1 MLTDCLRLLTDCLR
15 LLTDCLRLLGRG
27 EAVRRESRQPA
38 EVTDGRGRVVLLA
51 VLLPA
56 HELHDVSRIVMR
68 DVLLPAH
75 ELHDVTGNC
84 LPHRLVGGGLPGQT
98 DRDGARVDD
107 LRVCDGVGHAADGA
121 RSRLSQLGLSA
132 QGAAF
137 PTGEDSS
144 PLLFLLLT
152 AGDRFLHPGALLR
165 FLLLIANAVH
175 EDQFLAVSAQGG
187 LIRECFSII
196 SRLPDN
202 MEAIESFLGQLEF
215 ECAINAD
222 QIFDPGQRNDGLHFP
237 PFPIKEPDAKLMDLL
252 CKLPQRVACHPK
264 DRTMGIEAQDPVDR
278 VILRRGHVTKLLCA
292 IQMGDHAGGLVHL
305 LHTARHLASLHAWS
319 VVLVVVV
326 LVVLGIIGLFRLVRL
341 LRLGGRPPVVAVVL
355 HLLPVGV
362 VAGQTAVVAAGEGVI
377 GDLADHAAADGRSFA
392 AGACACLGLHL
403 SVAGD
408 DDVIGIAGRR
418 IRGYLRPRT
427 RAVADA
433 CRAGAGV
440 AAVAAAR
447 GRHLAAGNLDVAA
460 RAVHTAADTG
470 STLAAHGFYRAAGD
484 LDVSGTAFVAAADA
498 CAVFAAFGGEGAFGV
513 VVVLDGQLAGGLI
526 AILLKTRIAAAAL
539 QLVGAVQLDG
549 GIVVTLHGDGGF
561 ARIDWA
567 VTADVPLGLV
577 ADVPLGLAAAIHL
590 GLAAA
595 VPLLL
600 AADVDLQV
608 VEGDVHVALGGV
620 DGDGVLIRLAGD
632 DGLPLILL
640 EILFTLLDIVI
651 VSAFIARTFDR
662 NVAVG
667 DVPCF
672 RIGRDAGT
680 HHDARDDGG
689 GHAPPECAFQSHS
702 TSPFVLCIMQCRRCG
717 SGSPL
722 RCLFLWAVPS
732 PPAARALSHPG
743 YPAGHPSRH

>member
-1 MLTDCLRLLTDCLR
+1 M
-15 LLTDCLRLLGRG
+15 
-27 EAVRRESRQPA
+27 
-38 EVTDGRGRVVLLA
+38 
-51 VLLPA
+51 
-56 HELHDVSRIVMR
+56 
-68 DVLLPAH
+68 
-75 ELHDVTGNC
+75 
-84 LPHRLVGGGLPGQT
+84 
-98 DRDGARVDD
+98 
-107 LRVCDGVGHAADGA
+107 
-121 RSRLSQLGLSA
+121 
-132 QGAAF
+132 
-137 PTGEDSS
+137 
-144 PLLFLLLT
+144 
-152 AGDRFLHPGALLR
+152 
-165 FLLLIANAVH
+165 
-175 EDQFLAVSAQGG
+175 
-187 LIRECFSII
+187 
-196 SRLPDN
+196 
-202 MEAIESFLGQLEF
+202 
-215 ECAINAD
+215 
-222 QIFDPGQRNDGLHFP
+222 
-237 PFPIKEPDAKLMDLL
+237 
-252 CKLPQRVACHPK
+252 
-264 DRTMGIEAQDPVDR
+264 
-278 VILRRGHVTKLLCA
+278 
-292 IQMGDHAGGLVHL
+292 
-305 LHTARHLASLHAWS
+305 
-319 VVLVVVV
+319 VVV
-326 LVVLGIIGLFRLVRL
+326 R
-341 LRLGGRPPVVAVVL
+341 
-355 HLLPVGV
+355 
-362 VAGQTAVVAAGEGVI
+362 EGVI
-377 GDLADHAAADGRSFA
+377 GDLADYAAADGRSFA

-427 RAVADA
+427 RAVANA

-440 AAVAAAR
+440 FFRAAVAAAR

-470 STLAAHGFYRAAGD
+470 STLTAHGFYRAASD
-484 LDVSGTAFVAAADA
+484 LDVSGAAFVAAADA

-526 AILLKTRIAAAAL
+526 AVLLKTRIVAAAL
-539 QLVGAVQLDG
+539 QLVVAVQLDG

-567 VTADVPLGLV
+567 VTA
-577 ADVPLGLAAAIHL
+577 AIHLGLAAAIHL

-595 VPLLL
+595 IHLGLAAAIPLGL
-600 AADVDLQV
+600 AADVNFQV

-689 GHAPPECAFQSHS
+689 GHAPPECALQSHS

-722 RCLFLWAVPS
+722 RGL
-732 PPAARALSHPG
+732 
-743 YPAGHPSRH
+743 

>member
-1 MLTDCLRLLTDCLR
+1 M
-15 LLTDCLRLLGRG
+15 
-27 EAVRRESRQPA
+27 
-38 EVTDGRGRVVLLA
+38 
-51 VLLPA
+51 
-56 HELHDVSRIVMR
+56 
-68 DVLLPAH
+68 
-75 ELHDVTGNC
+75 
-84 LPHRLVGGGLPGQT
+84 
-98 DRDGARVDD
+98 
-107 LRVCDGVGHAADGA
+107 
-121 RSRLSQLGLSA
+121 
-132 QGAAF
+132 
-137 PTGEDSS
+137 
-144 PLLFLLLT
+144 LFLLLA
-152 AGDRFLHPGALLR
+152 AGDRLLHPGGLLR
-165 FLLLIANAVH
+165 FLLLVANAVH
-175 EDQFLAVSAQGG
+175 EDQFLAALAQGG

-202 MEAIESFLGQLEF
+202 MELITPLMGQLEF
-215 ECAINAD
+215 ECAIQAD
-222 QIFDPGQRNDGLHFP
+222 QVFDPGQRNDRLHLP

-252 CKLPQRVACHPK
+252 CKLLQRVACHPK
-264 DRTMGIEAQDPVDR
+264 ECAVGIEAQDLVDR
-278 VILRRGHVTKLLCA
+278 VILRRGHISKLLCA
-292 IQMGDHAGGLVHL
+292 IRMGDHADGLVHL
-305 LHTARHLASLHAWS
+305 LHTVRHLARLRVRG
-319 VVLVVVV
+319 VVLVVA
-326 LVVLGIIGLFRLVRL
+326 VLGIIGL
-341 LRLGGRPPVVAVVL
+341 LRLGGRPPVVAEVL
-355 HLLPVGV
+355 HLLSVGV
-362 VAGQTAVVAAGEGVI
+362 VAGQTTARHLVVVVGEGVI
-377 GDLADHAAADGRSFA
+377 GDLADYAAADGRSFA

-418 IRGYLRPRT
+418 IRVYLRPRT

-498 CAVFAAFGGEGAFGV
+498 CAVFAALGGEGAFGV
-513 VVVLDGQLAGGLI
+513 VVVLDGQLAGGLM
-526 AILLKTRIAAAAL
+526 AILLEARIVAAAL

-567 VTADVPLGLV
+567 VTA
-577 ADVPLGLAAAIHL
+577 AIHL
-590 GLAAA
+590 GLAF
-595 VPLLL
+595 
-600 AADVDLQV
+600 DVNFQV

-651 VSAFIARTFDR
+651 VSAFIARTIDR

-672 RIGRDAGT
+672 RIGRDAGA

-689 GHAPPECAFQSHS
+689 GHAPPACALQSHR

-717 SGSPL
+717 SE
-722 RCLFLWAVPS
+722 
-732 PPAARALSHPG
+732 ALL
-743 YPAGHPSRH
+743 

>member
-1 MLTDCLRLLTDCLR
+1 M
-15 LLTDCLRLLGRG
+15 
-27 EAVRRESRQPA
+27 
-38 EVTDGRGRVVLLA
+38 
-51 VLLPA
+51 
-56 HELHDVSRIVMR
+56 
-68 DVLLPAH
+68 
-75 ELHDVTGNC
+75 
-84 LPHRLVGGGLPGQT
+84 
-98 DRDGARVDD
+98 
-107 LRVCDGVGHAADGA
+107 
-121 RSRLSQLGLSA
+121 
-132 QGAAF
+132 
-137 PTGEDSS
+137 
-144 PLLFLLLT
+144 LFLLLA
-152 AGDRFLHPGALLR
+152 AGDRLLHPGSLLR

-175 EDQFLAVSAQGG
+175 EDQFLAALAQDG

-196 SRLPDN
+196 SSLPDN
-202 MEAIESFLGQLEF
+202 MELITPLMGQLEF
-215 ECAINAD
+215 ECTIHAD

-237 PFPIKEPDAKLMDLL
+237 PFPIKEPDAKLMDFL

-264 DRTMGIEAQDPVDR
+264 ECAVGIEAQDLVDR
-278 VILRRGHVTKLLCA
+278 VILRRGHITKLLCA
-292 IQMGDHAGGLVHL
+292 IQMGDHADGLVHL
-305 LHTARHLASLHAWS
+305 LHTVRHLAGLHAWS
-319 VVLVVVV
+319 VVLVVV
-326 LVVLGIIGLFRLVRL
+326 LVVLGIIGLFRLVWL

-362 VAGQTAVVAAGEGVI
+362 VAGQTTARHLVVVVGEGVI
-377 GDLADHAAADGRSFA
+377 GDLADEAAADGRSFA

-418 IRGYLRPRT
+418 IRVYLRPRT

-440 AAVAAAR
+440 FFRAAVAAAR

-513 VVVLDGQLAGGLI
+513 VVVLDGQSAFRLM
-526 AILLKTRIAAAAL
+526 AILLEARIVAAAL
-539 QLVGAVQLDG
+539 QLVVAVQLDG

-567 VTADVPLGLV
+567 VTA
-577 ADVPLGLAAAIHL
+577 AIHL
-590 GLAAA
+590 GLAA
-595 VPLLL
+595 
-600 AADVDLQV
+600 DVNFQV

-620 DGDGVLIRLAGD
+620 DGDGVLIRLASD

-672 RIGRDAGT
+672 RIGRNAGA

-689 GHAPPECAFQSHS
+689 GHAPPECALQSHS

-717 SGSPL
+717 SE
-722 RCLFLWAVPS
+722 
-732 PPAARALSHPG
+732 ALL
-743 YPAGHPSRH
+743 

>member
-1 MLTDCLRLLTDCLR
+1 MLF
-15 LLTDCLRLLGRG
+15 
-27 EAVRRESRQPA
+27 
-38 EVTDGRGRVVLLA
+38 
-51 VLLPA
+51 LLPA
-56 HELHDVSRIVMR
+56 
-68 DVLLPAH
+68 
-75 ELHDVTGNC
+75 
-84 LPHRLVGGGLPGQT
+84 
-98 DRDGARVDD
+98 
-107 LRVCDGVGHAADGA
+107 
-121 RSRLSQLGLSA
+121 
-132 QGAAF
+132 
-137 PTGEDSS
+137 
-144 PLLFLLLT
+144 
-152 AGDRFLHPGALLR
+152 AGDGLLHPGSLLC
-165 FLLLIANAVH
+165 FLFLIANVVH
-175 EDQFLAVSAQGG
+175 EDQFLAVFAQDI
-187 LIRECFSII
+187 LIQELFSLTREHFSII
-196 SRLPDN
+196 SCLPDN
-202 MEAIESFLGQLEF
+202 MESINSFMVQPEF
-215 ECAINAD
+215 ERTLRAD
-222 QIFDPGQRNDGLHFP
+222 QIFDPGQRNDGLHLL
-237 PFPIKEPDAKLMDLL
+237 PFPIKESDAEFIDLL

-264 DRTMGIEAQDPVDR
+264 ERTVGIEAQDLVDR
-278 VILRRGHVTKLLCA
+278 VILCRGHICKLLCA
-292 IQMGDHAGGLVHL
+292 IRMGDHAHGLVHL
-305 LHTARHLASLHAWS
+305 LHTVRHLADLHAWS
-319 VVLVVVV
+319 VVLVVV

-341 LRLGGRPPVVAVVL
+341 LRLLRLRGRPPVVAVVL

-362 VAGQTAVVAAGEGVI
+362 VAGQTAARHLVVVVGEGVI
-377 GDLADHAAADGRSFA
+377 GDLADYAAADGRSFA

-418 IRGYLRPRT
+418 IRVYLRPRT

-470 STLAAHGFYRAAGD
+470 STLTAHGFYRAAGD

-672 RIGRDAGT
+672 RIGRDAGA

-689 GHAPPECAFQSHS
+689 GHAPPECALQSHR

-717 SGSPL
+717 SE
-722 RCLFLWAVPS
+722 
-732 PPAARALSHPG
+732 ALL
-743 YPAGHPSRH
+743 

>member
-1 MLTDCLRLLTDCLR
+1 M
-15 LLTDCLRLLGRG
+15 
-27 EAVRRESRQPA
+27 
-38 EVTDGRGRVVLLA
+38 
-51 VLLPA
+51 
-56 HELHDVSRIVMR
+56 
-68 DVLLPAH
+68 
-75 ELHDVTGNC
+75 
-84 LPHRLVGGGLPGQT
+84 
-98 DRDGARVDD
+98 
-107 LRVCDGVGHAADGA
+107 
-121 RSRLSQLGLSA
+121 
-132 QGAAF
+132 
-137 PTGEDSS
+137 
-144 PLLFLLLT
+144 LFLLLA
-152 AGDRFLHPGALLR
+152 AGDRLLHPGSLLR

-175 EDQFLAVSAQGG
+175 EDQFPAVSAQGG

-202 MEAIESFLGQLEF
+202 IEPIKPFLGQLEF
-215 ECAINAD
+215 ERTIHAD
-222 QIFDPGQRNDGLHFP
+222 QIFYPGQRNDGLHFP

-292 IQMGDHAGGLVHL
+292 IQMGDHADGLVHL
-305 LHTARHLASLHAWS
+305 LHTVRHLAGLRVRS
-319 VVLVVVV
+319 VVLV
-326 LVVLGIIGLFRLVRL
+326 VVLGIIGLFRLIRLLRLVRLARL

-362 VAGQTAVVAAGEGVI
+362 VAGQTAARHLVVVVGEGVI
-377 GDLADHAAADGRSFA
+377 GDLADYAAADGRSFA
-392 AGACACLGLHL
+392 AGACARLGLHL

-418 IRGYLRPRT
+418 IRVYLRPRT

-470 STLAAHGFYRAAGD
+470 STLAAHGLYRATGD

-498 CAVFAAFGGEGAFGV
+498 CAAVAALSGQSAFGIV
-513 VVVLDGQLAGGLI
+513 IVLDGQLAGGLI
-526 AILLKTRIAAAAL
+526 AILLEARIVAAAL

-567 VTADVPLGLV
+567 VTA
-577 ADVPLGLAAAIHL
+577 AIHL
-590 GLAAA
+590 GLAA
-595 VPLLL
+595 
-600 AADVDLQV
+600 DVNFQV

-672 RIGRDAGT
+672 RIGRDAGA

-689 GHAPPECAFQSHS
+689 GYAPPECALQSHS

-717 SGSPL
+717 SE
-722 RCLFLWAVPS
+722 
-732 PPAARALSHPG
+732 ALL
-743 YPAGHPSRH
+743 

>member
-1 MLTDCLRLLTDCLR
+1 M
-15 LLTDCLRLLGRG
+15 
-27 EAVRRESRQPA
+27 
-38 EVTDGRGRVVLLA
+38 
-51 VLLPA
+51 
-56 HELHDVSRIVMR
+56 
-68 DVLLPAH
+68 
-75 ELHDVTGNC
+75 
-84 LPHRLVGGGLPGQT
+84 
-98 DRDGARVDD
+98 
-107 LRVCDGVGHAADGA
+107 
-121 RSRLSQLGLSA
+121 
-132 QGAAF
+132 
-137 PTGEDSS
+137 
-144 PLLFLLLT
+144 LFLLLA
-152 AGDRFLHPGALLR
+152 AGDCLLHPGSLLR

-175 EDQFLAVSAQGG
+175 EDQFLAALAQDG

-202 MEAIESFLGQLEF
+202 MELITPLMGQLEF
-215 ECAINAD
+215 ECAIHAD
-222 QIFDPGQRNDGLHFP
+222 QIFDPGQRNDRLHLP
-237 PFPIKEPDAKLMDLL
+237 PFPIKEPDAKLMDFL

-264 DRTMGIEAQDPVDR
+264 ECAVSIEAQDLVDR
-278 VILRRGHVTKLLCA
+278 VILCRGHITKLLCA
-292 IQMGDHAGGLVHL
+292 IQMGDHADGLVHL
-305 LHTARHLASLHAWS
+305 LHTARHLADLHAWS
-319 VVLVVVV
+319 VVLVVV
-326 LVVLGIIGLFRLVRL
+326 VVLGIIGLFRLVRL
-341 LRLGGRPPVVAVVL
+341 LRLVWLFRLVRLLRLLRLRGRPPVVAVVL

-362 VAGQTAVVAAGEGVI
+362 VAGQTTARHLVVVVGEGVI
-377 GDLADHAAADGRSFA
+377 GDLADYAAADGRSFA

-403 SVAGD
+403 GVAGD
-408 DDVIGIAGRR
+408 IDVIGIAGRR
-418 IRGYLRPRT
+418 IRVYLRPRT

-447 GRHLAAGNLDVAA
+447 GRHLAAGDFDVAA

-470 STLAAHGFYRAAGD
+470 STLTAHGFYRAAGD

-498 CAVFAAFGGEGAFGV
+498 CAAAFAAFGGEGAFGV

-526 AILLKTRIAAAAL
+526 AVLLKTRIAAAAL

-549 GIVVTLHGDGGF
+549 RIAAALDPNSSF
-561 ARIDWA
+561 ALINWA
-567 VTADVPLGLV
+567 VT
-577 ADVPLGLAAAIHL
+577 AAIHL
-590 GLAAA
+590 GLAA
-595 VPLLL
+595 
-600 AADVDLQV
+600 DVNFQV

-672 RIGRDAGT
+672 RIGRDAGA

-689 GHAPPECAFQSHS
+689 GYAPPECALQSHR

-717 SGSPL
+717 SE
-722 RCLFLWAVPS
+722 
-732 PPAARALSHPG
+732 ALL
-743 YPAGHPSRH
+743 

>member
-1 MLTDCLRLLTDCLR
+1 M
-15 LLTDCLRLLGRG
+15 
-27 EAVRRESRQPA
+27 
-38 EVTDGRGRVVLLA
+38 
-51 VLLPA
+51 
-56 HELHDVSRIVMR
+56 ELI
-68 DVLLPAH
+68 
-75 ELHDVTGNC
+75 T
-84 LPHRLVGGGLPGQT
+84 
-98 DRDGARVDD
+98 
-107 LRVCDGVGHAADGA
+107 
-121 RSRLSQLGLSA
+121 
-132 QGAAF
+132 
-137 PTGEDSS
+137 
-144 PLLFLLLT
+144 PL
-152 AGDRFLHPGALLR
+152 
-165 FLLLIANAVH
+165 
-175 EDQFLAVSAQGG
+175 
-187 LIRECFSII
+187 
-196 SRLPDN
+196 
-202 MEAIESFLGQLEF
+202 MGQLEF
-215 ECAINAD
+215 ERTIHAD

-264 DRTMGIEAQDPVDR
+264 DRTMGVEAQDPVDR
-278 VILRRGHVTKLLCA
+278 VILCRGHICKLLCA
-292 IQMGDHAGGLVHL
+292 IRMGDHADGLVHL
-305 LHTARHLASLHAWS
+305 LHTVRHLADLHAWS
-319 VVLVVVV
+319 VVLVVV
-326 LVVLGIIGLFRLVRL
+326 LGIIWLFRLVWLLRLVRLLWLVWLFRLVRL
-341 LRLGGRPPVVAVVL
+341 LRLRGRPPVVAVVL

-362 VAGQTAVVAAGEGVI
+362 VAGQTTARHLVVVVREGVI
-377 GDLADHAAADGRSFA
+377 GDLADYAAADGRSFA

-403 SVAGD
+403 GVAGD

-418 IRGYLRPRT
+418 IRVYLRPRT

-484 LDVSGTAFVAAADA
+484 LDVSGIAFVAAADA
-498 CAVFAAFGGEGAFGV
+498 CAVFAALGGEGAFGV
-513 VVVLDGQLAGGLI
+513 VVVLDGQLAGGLM
-526 AILLKTRIAAAAL
+526 AILLEARIVAAAL

-590 GLAAA
+590 GLAA
-595 VPLLL
+595 
-600 AADVDLQV
+600 DVNFQV

-672 RIGRDAGT
+672 RIGRDAGA

-689 GHAPPECAFQSHS
+689 GYAPPECALQSHS

-717 SGSPL
+717 SE
-722 RCLFLWAVPS
+722 
-732 PPAARALSHPG
+732 ALL
-743 YPAGHPSRH
+743 

>member
-1 MLTDCLRLLTDCLR
+1 M
-15 LLTDCLRLLGRG
+15 
-27 EAVRRESRQPA
+27 
-38 EVTDGRGRVVLLA
+38 
-51 VLLPA
+51 
-56 HELHDVSRIVMR
+56 
-68 DVLLPAH
+68 
-75 ELHDVTGNC
+75 
-84 LPHRLVGGGLPGQT
+84 
-98 DRDGARVDD
+98 
-107 LRVCDGVGHAADGA
+107 
-121 RSRLSQLGLSA
+121 
-132 QGAAF
+132 
-137 PTGEDSS
+137 
-144 PLLFLLLT
+144 
-152 AGDRFLHPGALLR
+152 
-165 FLLLIANAVH
+165 
-175 EDQFLAVSAQGG
+175 
-187 LIRECFSII
+187 
-196 SRLPDN
+196 
-202 MEAIESFLGQLEF
+202 
-215 ECAINAD
+215 
-222 QIFDPGQRNDGLHFP
+222 
-237 PFPIKEPDAKLMDLL
+237 
-252 CKLPQRVACHPK
+252 
-264 DRTMGIEAQDPVDR
+264 
-278 VILRRGHVTKLLCA
+278 
-292 IQMGDHAGGLVHL
+292 
-305 LHTARHLASLHAWS
+305 
-319 VVLVVVV
+319 VVV
-326 LVVLGIIGLFRLVRL
+326 R
-341 LRLGGRPPVVAVVL
+341 
-355 HLLPVGV
+355 
-362 VAGQTAVVAAGEGVI
+362 EGVI
-377 GDLADHAAADGRSFA
+377 GDLADYAAADGRSFA

-403 SVAGD
+403 GVAGD

-418 IRGYLRPRT
+418 IRVYLRPRT
-427 RAVADA
+427 RAVANA

-470 STLAAHGFYRAAGD
+470 STLTAHGFYRAAGD

-498 CAVFAAFGGEGAFGV
+498 CAVFAALGGEGAFGV
-513 VVVLDGQLAGGLI
+513 VVVLDGQLAGGLM
-526 AILLKTRIAAAAL
+526 AILLEARIVAAAL

-567 VTADVPLGLV
+567 VTAV
-577 ADVPLGLAAAIHL
+577 IHL

-672 RIGRDAGT
+672 RIGRDAGA

-689 GHAPPECAFQSHS
+689 GYAPPECALQSHS

-717 SGSPL
+717 SE
-722 RCLFLWAVPS
+722 
-732 PPAARALSHPG
+732 ALL
-743 YPAGHPSRH
+743 

>member
-1 MLTDCLRLLTDCLR
+1 MLF
-15 LLTDCLRLLGRG
+15 
-27 EAVRRESRQPA
+27 
-38 EVTDGRGRVVLLA
+38 
-51 VLLPA
+51 LLPA
-56 HELHDVSRIVMR
+56 
-68 DVLLPAH
+68 
-75 ELHDVTGNC
+75 
-84 LPHRLVGGGLPGQT
+84 
-98 DRDGARVDD
+98 
-107 LRVCDGVGHAADGA
+107 
-121 RSRLSQLGLSA
+121 
-132 QGAAF
+132 
-137 PTGEDSS
+137 
-144 PLLFLLLT
+144 
-152 AGDRFLHPGALLR
+152 AGDGLLHPGSLLC
-165 FLLLIANAVH
+165 FLFLIANVVH
-175 EDQFLAVSAQGG
+175 EDQFLAVFAQDI
-187 LIRECFSII
+187 LIQELFSLTREHFSII
-196 SRLPDN
+196 SCLPDN
-202 MEAIESFLGQLEF
+202 MESINSFMVQPEF
-215 ECAINAD
+215 ERPLRAD
-222 QIFDPGQRNDGLHFP
+222 QIFDPGQRNDGLHLL
-237 PFPIKEPDAKLMDLL
+237 PFPIKESDAEFIDLL

-264 DRTMGIEAQDPVDR
+264 ERTVGIEAQDLVDR
-278 VILRRGHVTKLLCA
+278 VILCRGHICKLLCA
-292 IQMGDHAGGLVHL
+292 IRMGDHAHGLVHL
-305 LHTARHLASLHAWS
+305 LHTVRHLADLHAWS
-319 VVLVVVV
+319 VVLVVV
-326 LVVLGIIGLFRLVRL
+326 LVVLGIIGLFRLVWL
-341 LRLGGRPPVVAVVL
+341 LRLGGRPPVVAIVL

-362 VAGQTAVVAAGEGVI
+362 VAGQTTARHLVVVVGEGVI
-377 GDLADHAAADGRSFA
+377 GDLADYAAADGRSFA

-403 SVAGD
+403 GVAGD
-408 DDVIGIAGRR
+408 IDVIGIAGRR

-470 STLAAHGFYRAAGD
+470 STLTAHGFYRAAGD

-513 VVVLDGQLAGGLI
+513 VVVLDGQLAGGLM
-526 AILLKTRIAAAAL
+526 AILLEARIAAAAL

-567 VTADVPLGLV
+567 VTAD
-577 ADVPLGLAAAIHL
+577 
-590 GLAAA
+590 

-672 RIGRDAGT
+672 RIGRDAGA

-689 GHAPPECAFQSHS
+689 GHAPPECALQSHS

-717 SGSPL
+717 SE
-722 RCLFLWAVPS
+722 
-732 PPAARALSHPG
+732 ALL
-743 YPAGHPSRH
+743 

>member
-1 MLTDCLRLLTDCLR
+1 
-15 LLTDCLRLLGRG
+15 
-27 EAVRRESRQPA
+27 
-38 EVTDGRGRVVLLA
+38 
-51 VLLPA
+51 
-56 HELHDVSRIVMR
+56 MR
-68 DVLLPAH
+68 DVLLAAR

-98 DRDGARVDD
+98 DRDGAHVGD
-107 LRVCDGVGHAADGA
+107 LRVCDGVGHAADGV
-121 RSRLSQLGLSA
+121 RSRLSQPGLSA
-132 QGAAF
+132 QRAF
-137 PTGEDSS
+137 QTGEDRS
-144 PLLFLLLT
+144 PLLFLLLA
-152 AGDRFLHPGALLR
+152 AGDRLLHPGSLLR

-175 EDQFLAVSAQGG
+175 EDQFPAVYAQGG
-187 LIRECFSII
+187 PIRECFSII

-202 MEAIESFLGQLEF
+202 IEAIESFLGQLEF
-215 ECAINAD
+215 ERAIHAD
-222 QIFDPGQRNDGLHFP
+222 QIFDPDQRNDGLHFP

-292 IQMGDHAGGLVHL
+292 IQMGDHAHGLVHL
-305 LHTARHLASLHAWS
+305 LHTVRHLAGLRVRS
-319 VVLVVVV
+319 VVLVVA
-326 LVVLGIIGLFRLVRL
+326 VLGIIGL

-362 VAGQTAVVAAGEGVI
+362 VAGQTTARHLVVVVGEGVI
-377 GDLADHAAADGRSFA
+377 GDLADYAAADGRSFA

-403 SVAGD
+403 GVAGD

-418 IRGYLRPRT
+418 IRVYLRPRA

-433 CRAGAGV
+433 CRAGAGIV
-440 AAVAAAR
+440 FRAAVAAAR

-470 STLAAHGFYRAAGD
+470 STLAARGLYRAAGD

-513 VVVLDGQLAGGLI
+513 VVVLDGQLAGGLM
-526 AILLKTRIAAAAL
+526 AILLEARIVAAAL

-567 VTADVPLGLV
+567 VTA
-577 ADVPLGLAAAIHL
+577 AIHL
-590 GLAAA
+590 GLAA
-595 VPLLL
+595 
-600 AADVDLQV
+600 DVNFQV

-689 GHAPPECAFQSHS
+689 GYAPPECAFQSHR

-722 RCLFLWAVPS
+722 RGL
-732 PPAARALSHPG
+732 
-743 YPAGHPSRH
+743 